1 MLLNF
6 IIFNLNKYFKYFVL
20 KKINYNLYIRM
31 PNMLI
36 QSEFYKLDGSLSDKL
51 DYYLDNLEILRLVY
65 INQYVN
71 FVTKKSYS
79 TRIRISLGYCEKQ
92 IMNSITKI
100 NNLLKRASQEE
111 LEEAFVKVKLFEKIV
126 TQIQIDIP
134 SFNDKKLI
142 IFMEENRKQQSTNI
156 LKEPLIRNSFRRNS
170 YEEKKLLEIMIVI
183 DEEKNKKRLKE
194 LQKLNEDMIML
205 KEMFIDLQQITA
217 EQEPLIDDL
226 LDNIDETNNNTEQAV
241 VELREAQNYQVNMF
255 GYKLAVLG
263 SLVGALIGGPIGF
276 VVLGTKIATGIGAT
290 TCGVVGLIGGNRV
303 SKNYREPDI

>member
-65 INQYVN
+65 INQYVD

-100 NNLLKRASQEE
+100 NNLLKRSNQEE

-126 TQIQIDIP
+126 SLIQSDIP

-142 IFMEENRKQQSTNI
+142 IFMEKNQKQQS
-156 LKEPLIRNSFRRNS
+156 P
-170 YEEKKLLEIMIVI
+170 
-183 DEEKNKKRLKE
+183 
-194 LQKLNEDMIML
+194 
-205 KEMFIDLQQITA
+205 
-217 EQEPLIDDL
+217 
-226 LDNIDETNNNTEQAV
+226 
-241 VELREAQNYQVNMF
+241 
-255 GYKLAVLG
+255 
-263 SLVGALIGGPIGF
+263 
-276 VVLGTKIATGIGAT
+276 
-290 TCGVVGLIGGNRV
+290 
-303 SKNYREPDI
+303 